1 MKIKMGLAIVSLC
14 GLLATAQEKELTVK
28 QVTEQLNHRY
38 DMIDDAVVQFEQHV
52 KFGFS
57 NIEQN
62 FSGTLKMKKPK
73 HYRIEA
79 EHQTIVTDGITVWAY
94 STANNQVLVD
104 HYKEN
109 SNSISPEQFML
120 NLPANYYASILGY
133 EKQSA
138 GNIILLKLVPKDDR
152 SFVKSVKI
160 SVEENSWMLKKAEL
174 NRKMSPGDLLLQY
187 SKVYHVRIGDRTL
200 ISEVPKKV
208 RDLDSKL
215 GLSLFPTT

>member
-1 MKIKMGLAIVSLC
+1 
-14 GLLATAQEKELTVK
+14 
-28 QVTEQLNHRY
+28 
-38 DMIDDAVVQFEQHV
+38 
-52 KFGFS
+52 
-57 NIEQN
+57 
-62 FSGTLKMKKPK
+62 
-73 HYRIEA
+73 
-79 EHQTIVTDGITVWAY
+79 VTDGVTVWAY

-160 SVEENSWMLKKAEL
+160 SVEENSWMLRKIVILDVNETETSYMVKDIKLNTNMKEKTFTFETPAGAEVV
-174 NRKMSPGDLLLQY
+174 DL
-187 SKVYHVRIGDRTL
+187 R
-200 ISEVPKKV
+200 
-208 RDLDSKL
+208 
-215 GLSLFPTT
+215 